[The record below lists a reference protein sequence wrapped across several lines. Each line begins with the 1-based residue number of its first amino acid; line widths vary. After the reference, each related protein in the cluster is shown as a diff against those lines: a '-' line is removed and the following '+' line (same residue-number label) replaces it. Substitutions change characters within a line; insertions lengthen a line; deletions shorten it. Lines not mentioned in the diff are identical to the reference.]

1 MWYTCAYVPWLICVR
16 SWKSP
21 SQIATDINFY
31 DKARSL
37 GALRTA
43 ACFPLWPGC
52 MGREPLCLQLKRYP
66 CSNRFEEGL
75 ADSRRSFH
83 LLAMRRE
90 QMSSPQA
97 G

>member
-1 MWYTCAYVPWLICVR
+1 MRCTCAYVPWLVR
-16 SWKSP
+16 FCSWKSP
-21 SQIATDINFY
+21 SQIATDINFC
-31 DKARSL
+31 DKTRSL

-43 ACFPLWPGC
+43 ACFPLWPDC
-52 MGREPLCLQLKRYP
+52 MGREPLCPQLKRYP

-75 ADSRRSFH
+75 AESRRSFL

-90 QMSSPQA
+90 QMSSSQA